1 MEKRGTL
8 RKKRII
14 RRQGNLEIRDSI
26 SSHHD
31 FEIIKWFPNSLY
43 GKEAFYTYDEKHGYY
58 IPKTG
63 WCTAIDPSCFKD
75 PENCLVLGWIDK
87 DEKGDVKV
95 ILALG
100 KSEKDSE
107 VKEELGDLT
116 RFFFHHQEEFYRA
129 LRSI

>member
-1 MEKRGTL
+1 MEKKGTL
-8 RKKRII
+8 CKKRII
-14 RRQGNLEIRDSI
+14 RRQGNLEIRNSI

-43 GKEAFYTYDEKHGYY
+43 GKEAFYTYDKIHNYY

-100 KSEKDSE
+100 KNEKDSE
-107 VKEELGDLT
+107 VEEEMRDLI
-116 RFFFHHQEEFYRA
+116 RFFLYHQEEFYRA

>member
-1 MEKRGTL
+1 M

-14 RRQGNLEIRDSI
+14 RRQGNLEIRNSI

-43 GKEAFYTYDEKHGYY
+43 GKEAFYTYDEKHNYY

-75 PENCLVLGWIDK
+75 PENCLVLGWIDA
-87 DEKGDVKV
+87 DERGDIKV
-95 ILALG
+95 NLVG
-100 KSEKDSE
+100 KKDSE
-107 VKEELGDLT
+107 VKEELEDLI
-116 RFFFHHQEEFYRA
+116 RFFLYHQEEFYRA

>member
-1 MEKRGTL
+1 MEKKGTL
-8 RKKRII
+8 WKKRII
-14 RRQGNLEIRDSI
+14 RRQGNLEIRNSI

-43 GKEAFYTYDEKHGYY
+43 RKEAFYTYDEKHGYY

-87 DEKGDVKV
+87 DEWGNVKV
-95 ILALG
+95 NLTLG
-100 KSEKDSE
+100 KSKKDSE
-107 VKEELGDLT
+107 AEKELEDLI
-116 RFFFHHQEEFYRA
+116 RFFLNNKEKFYRA